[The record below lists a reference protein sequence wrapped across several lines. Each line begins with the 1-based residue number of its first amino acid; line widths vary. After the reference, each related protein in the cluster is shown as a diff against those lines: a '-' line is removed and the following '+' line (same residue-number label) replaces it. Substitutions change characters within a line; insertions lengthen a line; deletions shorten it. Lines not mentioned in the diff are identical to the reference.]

1 MNCYKTP
8 EHILDFMNVFHIP
21 EEFEN
26 LRISFKFKHVLKM
39 HEHFC
44 KFLENI

>member
-1 MNCYKTP
+1 MNIYKNH

-26 LRISFKFKHVLKM
+26 LRISFKFKNVLKM
-39 HEHFC
+39 HEHFVN
-44 KFLENI
+44 F